1 MHICLRMYIDDRYKN
16 INKVGY
22 DNKAYTKK
30 HLMECFALGVLILT
44 LYLGDNQVTIAGLGF
59 EVERYFTGRKFHK

>member
-1 MHICLRMYIDDRYKN
+1 
-16 INKVGY
+16 
-22 DNKAYTKK
+22 
-30 HLMECFALGVLILT
+30 MECFALGVLILT